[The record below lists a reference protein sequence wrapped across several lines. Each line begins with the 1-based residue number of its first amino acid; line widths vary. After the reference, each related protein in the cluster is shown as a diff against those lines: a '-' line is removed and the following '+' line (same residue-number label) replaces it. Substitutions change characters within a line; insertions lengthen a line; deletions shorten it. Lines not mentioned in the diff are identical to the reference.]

1 MTEENNIFIPT
12 KEKEILSESI
22 NKVSN
27 PNNIRHNLILPNL
40 QNNYITSSS
49 NNNSIIDKTKH
60 LNKSSSYKNLKERDL
75 KEYNEKYKS
84 QLFNN
89 STRSINNKAFK
100 LKGAFINNN
109 SINVLNPLSKIK
121 SNFFSNRIKQFKNSL
136 INGQSTKD
144 SNEKTNLNITKNT
157 NTNEENI
164 KDIRSTIFKISKFN
178 LSKFPITKLIEGQ
191 NNKKLNDKVKM
202 PTHIPKYSKFFYK
215 SKSKDITAQA
225 VYKYYISKSASEVI
239 LPVKNYDRLFDSK
252 KKTIL
257 EKLKRIYCENK
268 NFDLIIQELKD
279 HRKLAFKDDFDIE
292 EYQNALLEILEKRL
306 SHKNLINLQEDYREL
321 NKKIFNVFEPKGRFT
336 FLADKLKY
344 TVPSFLIEKLKQLDK
359 DSIINRMN
367 YYNKFKQFRK
377 DNDKIKVKFGKKD
390 ENKNLVEDKNK
401 LNEVKKQ

>member
-84 QLFNN
+84 KIFNN
-89 STRSINNKAFK
+89 STRSINNKA
-100 LKGAFINNN
+100 LRIKGALINNN
-109 SINVLNPLSKIK
+109 SLSLLNPTSKIR
-121 SNFFSNRIKQFKNSL
+121 SNFLSNRIKQFKKSL

-157 NTNEENI
+157 NTNEENSKEI
-164 KDIRSTIFKISKFN
+164 KSAIFKLSKFN
-178 LSKFPITKLIEGQ
+178 LSKFPITRLIEIQ
-191 NNKKLNDKVKM
+191 NNKKLNNKI

-215 SKSKDITAQA
+215 SKSKDISAQA
-225 VYKYYISKSASEVI
+225 VYKYYIEKSASEVI

-292 EYQNALLEILEKRL
+292 DYQNALLEILEKRL
-306 SHKNLINLQEDYREL
+306 SQKNLINLQEDYREL

-344 TVPSFLIEKLKQLDK
+344 TVPSFLIEKMKQLDK

-367 YYNKFKQFRK
+367 YYNKFKEFKK

-390 ENKNLVEDKNK
+390 KNKNLVEDKNK
-401 LNEVKKQ
+401 LNEVKEQ